1 MKNPRNEAK
10 LKRIHSDNYQWNCR
24 WYAKISFRIICAV
37 LLRWVALFVMSVLE
51 KIQKPPLNHL
61 WKKPKTSFWRNGAS
75 KFGLSFDKFSC
86 SLVAWTDTTGA
97 FKTMTIKFWYNWQFY
112 EYLINNTH
120 GATVIA
126 SKLFWK
132 SLKWF
137 SWSLEN
143 LRNLFLNFVI
153 KCSW

>member
-1 MKNPRNEAK
+1 MKLPV
-10 LKRIHSDNYQWNCR
+10 ICQCFS
-24 WYAKISFRIICAV
+24 KISFRIICSG
-37 LLRWVALFVMSVLE
+37 LLRCVAFACNACFENIL
-51 KIQKPPLNHL
+51 KPPLNLL
-61 WKKPKTSFWRNGAS
+61 WKKPKTSFWRNVAS